1 MERATQRINEL
12 WGAILRLKTPAEARS
27 FFGDLLTAEEIDD
40 FAKRWQAARLLD
52 AGVPY
57 QQIQRET
64 ALSSRTVARISS
76 WLKKGFGGYRLM
88 LARLNTSHHTAS
100 PPHRRTAV

>member
-1 MERATQRINEL
+1 MERNAKRINEL
-12 WGAILRLKTPAEARS
+12 WEAVLRLKTSAEAGQ
-27 FFGDLLTAEEIDD
+27 FFGDLLTADEIDD

-76 WLKKGFGGYRLM
+76 WLKEGFGGYRLM
-88 LARLNTSHHTAS
+88 LARLGNSHHPAS
-100 PPHRRTAV
+100 PPHRRSAV